1 MLLAGL
7 LSFAIMSNY
16 LARRHPLLAARW
28 PVAALT
34 DLPTPVSTRRCT
46 LGGRQTTLLVK
57 HDDKS
62 GSLYGGNKVRKLEY
76 LIQRALDRNATRVA
90 TYGAAG
96 SNHALATAIYAR
108 HAGLECTCLL
118 SHQAPKPAIARTL
131 LAHQQLGTEVL
142 YFGGPLQRRLAIQRR
157 SLQHRNIFLLP
168 LGGTCWL
175 GNLGYINAAL
185 EFAAQLEQE
194 GLPCPERLYVA
205 FGSMGTAAGLALGF
219 ALARLPLEIHAVRVT
234 DPSVANEKRLRHL
247 LLKTVRLMHQ
257 FDPGVPPDL
266 AERTNVRIRDEFF
279 ASGYGRS
286 NPATERAIRI
296 ARDDL
301 GLQLEATYTGKAMAA
316 LLHDIESGA
325 ASQPVFWNTYNSLPV
340 SVPDDVTPDFDH
352 LPAEFARY
360 FD

>member
-1 MLLAGL
+1 
-7 LSFAIMSNY
+7 MSNY

-62 GSLYGGNKVRKLEY
+62 GPLYGGNKVRKLEY
-76 LIQRALDRNATRVA
+76 LIQRALDHNATRVA

-142 YFGGPLQRRLAIQRR
+142 YFGGPLQRRLAVQRR

-168 LGGTCWL
+168 L
-175 GNLGYINAAL
+175 
-185 EFAAQLEQE
+185 
-194 GLPCPERLYVA
+194 
-205 FGSMGTAAGLALGF
+205 
-219 ALARLPLEIHAVRVT
+219 EIHAVRVT
-234 DPSVANEKRLRHL
+234 DPWVANEKRLRHL

-340 SVPDDVTPDFDH
+340 SVPEDVTPDFDH